1 MNPTQSAPVAEN
13 RTTLKLAALCTL
25 QSVRDAGIEVRKFL
39 AGQGLGEQVLDEWEL
54 VIMEAANNAVLYSS
68 EAVRHLPITI
78 DAAVGATSVEVRIG
92 DHTAGFDFPED
103 ATLPDPESEGGR
115 GLYLI
120 RALTT
125 SVDYLRGKKGNVLV
139 LTKNREQVVGR
150 RRAATVE
157 ELECE
162 LNLLTEELAASY
174 ESLSAIFSF
183 TSTFSNAEDPM
194 ALVDPWMKE
203 LARITSADWYAF
215 FVASSDGRTLI
226 RAASSGPEA
235 PARINVPARGP
246 TAPNACAVARAVWS
260 RQDVWLDATAQLEDD
275 DAMAP
280 IARRSSG
287 ILHSV
292 FIGATLV
299 GFVGLGRHVDT
310 DPFTAG
316 QVNVIH
322 TFSDF
327 LGTQIRHAQVLRES
341 LLNQVMRRD
350 LEIAASIQQSL
361 LPSALPNSRE
371 LRIFGSATSAREV
384 GGDFFDVIG
393 FGEGS
398 VLVVI
403 ADVMGKGV
411 PAALFAA
418 ILRTLVRSRR
428 DIAKQPGVL
437 LEWVAATLFSDF
449 DRVEM
454 FATMQ
459 LAYFDMPARRVHVAG
474 AGHCPLIIASPTGKI
489 TELPSQG
496 VPIGIESN
504 SRCSEA
510 VQAVEPGSRIILFTD
525 GVTESRNIEGEE
537 WGMERLRHWLAHT
550 PEAPPAK
557 LGEALLSEVTLFRGA
572 APVPD
577 DITFVLLT
585 THS

>member
-1 MNPTQSAPVAEN
+1 MNENLSAFVADN
-13 RTTLKLAALCTL
+13 GTTLRVKSLCAL
-25 QSVRDAGIEVRKFL
+25 QSVREAGIEVRKFL
-39 AGQGLGEQVLDEWEL
+39 SGQGIGEAALDEWEL
-54 VIMEAANNAVLYSS
+54 VIMEAANNAVNYAS

-78 DAAVGATSVEVRIG
+78 DVTVGRESVEARIS
-92 DHTAGFDFPED
+92 DHTAGFEFPDEVS
-103 ATLPDPESEGGR
+103 LPDPESEGGR

-120 RALTT
+120 RTLTN
-125 SVDYLRGKKGNVLV
+125 SVDYLKGKNGNVLV
-139 LTKNREQVVGR
+139 LTKNREKVFGR
-150 RRAATVE
+150 RQAATVV
-157 ELECE
+157 ELESE

-183 TSTFSNAEDPM
+183 TSTFSNAEDPL

-215 FVASSDGRTLI
+215 FIASPDGRTLT
-226 RAASSGPEA
+226 RATSSGPEA
-235 PARINVPARGP
+235 PARINVPPRGQP
-246 TAPNACAVARAVWS
+246 APDSCAVGLAVWS
-260 RQDVWLDATAQLEDD
+260 RQDVWLDANAQFDD
-275 DAMAP
+275 DDVMAP
-280 IARRSSG
+280 LARQSSG

-292 FIGATLV
+292 FIGAALV
-299 GFVGLGRHVDT
+299 GFVALGRRVET
-310 DPFTAG
+310 DAFTAG

-322 TFSDF
+322 TFADF

-341 LLNQVMRRD
+341 LMNQVMRRD

-361 LPSALPNSRE
+361 LPSVLPNSRE
-371 LRIFGSATSAREV
+371 LHIFGSATSAREV

-393 FGEGS
+393 FGDGS

-418 ILRTLVRSRR
+418 ILRALVRSRR

-437 LEWVAATLFSDF
+437 LEWVAATLFPDF

-459 LAYFDMPARRVHVAG
+459 LAYFDVPARRVHVAG
-474 AGHCPLIIASPTGKI
+474 AGHCPLIIASPAGAI
-489 TELPSQG
+489 IELPSQG
-496 VPIGIESN
+496 VPIGIEFS
-504 SRCSEA
+504 SRYPET

-525 GVTESRNIEGEE
+525 GVTESRNIDGEE
-537 WGMERLRHWLAHT
+537 WGMERLRRWLLST
-550 PEAPPAK
+550 PDAALSK
-557 LGEALLSEVTLFRGA
+557 LGETLLEEITVFRGA

-585 THS
+585 THA

>member
-1 MNPTQSAPVAEN
+1 MNPNPIVPVAEN
-13 RTTLKLAALCTL
+13 RTTLRVESACTL

-39 AGQGLGEQVLDEWEL
+39 AGQGIDEPSLDGWEL
-54 VIMEAANNAVLYSS
+54 VIMEAANNAVLY
-68 EAVRHLPITI
+68 APDAARHLPITI
-78 DAAVGATSVEVRIG
+78 DASVGRDSVEVRIG
-92 DHTAGFDFPED
+92 DHTAGFDFPEE
-103 ATLPDPESEGGR
+103 TSLPDPESEGGR

-120 RALTT
+120 RTLT
-125 SVDYLRGKKGNVLV
+125 SSIDYLKGKNGNVLV
-139 LTKNREQVVGR
+139 LTKIREMPARGR
-150 RRAATVE
+150 RSATVE
-157 ELECE
+157 ELESE

-183 TSTFSNAEDPM
+183 TSTFSNAEDPL

-203 LARITSADWYAF
+203 LARITSADWYVF
-215 FVASSDGRTLI
+215 FTASPDGRTLT
-226 RAASSGPEA
+226 RATSSGPEA
-235 PARINVPARGP
+235 PVSINVPGRGQP
-246 TAPNACAVARAVWS
+246 APDACAVGLAVWS
-260 RQDVWLDATAQLEDD
+260 RQDVWLDATTQLDDEDV
-275 DAMAP
+275 MAP
-280 IARRSSG
+280 FAGRSSG

-292 FIGATLV
+292 FIGAALV
-299 GFVGLGRHVDT
+299 GFVALGRRVENA
-310 DPFTAG
+310 PFTAG

-361 LPSALPNSRE
+361 LPAALPNSRQ

-393 FGEGS
+393 FGNGS

-437 LEWVAATLFSDF
+437 LEWVAATLFPDF

-459 LAYFDMPARRVHVAG
+459 LAYFDSPSRRVHVAG
-474 AGHCPLIIASPTGKI
+474 AGHCPLVMVSPTGGI
-489 TELPSQG
+489 TEVPSQG
-496 VPIGIESN
+496 VPIGIEFN
-504 SRCSEA
+504 SRYPET
-510 VQAVEPGSRIILFTD
+510 VQSVEPESRLILFTD
-525 GVTESRNIEGEE
+525 GVTESRNVEGEE
-537 WGMERLRHWLAHT
+537 WGMERLRKWLTNA
-550 PEAPPAK
+550 PEAPLPK
-557 LGEALLSEVTLFRGA
+557 LGEALLDEITRFRGA

-585 THS
+585 THA